1 SGDNS
6 ILPTLLPGDQVGIG
20 LMLDNEYP
28 VSAAQIDLW
37 YESAY
42 MRVVDVQT
50 TTRTAG
56 FELVHRELAPGTH
69 EIALYSTPAHPV
81 IIPNNT
87 PPISHC
93 ELPPGYNDVGLL
105 SIVTVTFEILPGAP
119 AGACA
124 DIWYG
129 TVILDGLPDWEG
141 YPKEPLCLKFEDK
154 GQICYGGY
162 IVPNKCD
169 VTGLY
174 SEPDTMVTLMDLF
187 EMLYHIVGEKS
198 LGSLEDVFDPTTLIW
213 AADANGDGLV
223 NVIDLMK
230 CINRAVGVCD
240 PKVAVADVA
249 VGDAVGIAGR
259 TVAVTVDVTSEQ
271 DVAGLLLRFR
281 YDQEALI
288 AGEAE
293 LTDRAEGMDVSHR
306 VIGDELVVFIS
317 GSKGEAIEAGGGAVV
332 RVPFTVAQDVKEIGV
347 EVVEPVV
354 FTVDEAIAFGHGS
367 IFVVKSEDLVPAEY
381 GLAQNYPN
389 PFNPVTS
396 IAYSLPEAAK
406 VKVVVYNTLGQVV
419 AELVNANQEAG
430 HHVVTWD
437 AADMASGVYFYRIE
451 ANDFKATRRM
461 VLMK

>member
-1 SGDNS
+1 
-6 ILPTLLPGDQVGIG
+6 
-20 LMLDNEYP
+20 
-28 VSAAQIDLW
+28 
-37 YESAY
+37 
-42 MRVVDVQT
+42 
-50 TTRTAG
+50 
-56 FELVHRELAPGTH
+56 
-69 EIALYSTPAHPV
+69 EIALYSTPRHP
-81 IIPNNT
+81 IIVPN
-87 PPISHC
+87 PPSSHC
-93 ELPPGYNDVGLL
+93 ELPPGYSDVGLL

-119 AGACA
+119 AGECA

-141 YPKEPLCLKFEDK
+141 HPKEPLCLKFEDK

-169 VTGLY
+169 VTGL
-174 SEPDTMVTLMDLF
+174 SAAPDTMVTLMDL
-187 EMLYHIVGEKS
+187 LAILNHITGKKS

-223 NVIDLMK
+223 NIIDLMK

-240 PKVAVADVA
+240 PKVAAAEVGL
-249 VGDAVGIAGR
+249 GDAVGVSGR
-259 TVAVTVDVTSEQ
+259 TVAVPVDVTSEQ
-271 DVAGLLLRFR
+271 DVAGVLLRFR
-281 YDQEALI
+281 YDQEALF

-293 LTDRAEGMDVSHR
+293 LTDRAAGMDVVTK
-306 VIGDELVVFIS
+306 VIGDELVVFVS
-317 GSKGEAIEAGGGAVV
+317 SMRGEAIEAGGGSVV
-332 RVPFTVAQDVKEIGV
+332 RVPFTLSGDVSEVGI

-354 FTVDEAIAFGHGS
+354 FTVDEAIVFGHGS

-396 IAYSLPEAAK
+396 IAYSLPQAAK
-406 VKVVVYNTLGQVV
+406 VKVFVYNTLGQVV
-419 AELVNANQEAG
+419 AELVDGDQEAG

-451 ANDFKATRRM
+451 ANDFTATRRM